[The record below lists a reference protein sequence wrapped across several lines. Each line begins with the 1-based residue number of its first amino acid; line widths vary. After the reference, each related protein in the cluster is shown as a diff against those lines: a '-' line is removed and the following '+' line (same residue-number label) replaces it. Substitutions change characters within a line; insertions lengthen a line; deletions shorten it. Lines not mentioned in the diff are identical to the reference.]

1 MFKKESTAERT
12 AWLQTKQLG
21 KARFIRGE
29 MRYSFVLWLML
40 MTALDL
46 VINRQSH
53 SSVSTTIFVNLVALP
68 ICLLGGYLNGHWK
81 WADLEKKYPEG
92 SLPPW
97 E

>member
-1 MFKKESTAERT
+1 MFKTEGAAERT

-21 KARFIRGE
+21 KARFIRRE
-29 MRYSFVLWLML
+29 VLYSFVFWLIVMPG
-40 MTALDL
+40 LDL
-46 VINRQSH
+46 VINRYSH
-53 SSVSTTIFVNLVALP
+53 LSVSTTIFANLVVLP
-68 ICLLGGYLNGHWK
+68 ICLLDGYLNGHWK